1 MIPRCVTVWL
11 ILCGLLIGIPLG
23 GVLAL
28 IDFIVWAIC
37 IIAIVSLLYF
47 IEWRYADIIAK
58 WLPSRQIKVKKNAH

>member
-11 ILCGLLIGIPLG
+11 ILCGLLFGIPLG

-37 IIAIVSLLYF
+37 ILIIVFFVYF
-47 IEWRYADIIAK
+47 VEWRYADIIAK
-58 WLPSRQIKVKKNAH
+58 WLPFRRTKVKKNAH